1 MLMRHDKCSVK
12 TELLMQ
18 NSYNLPMRGIFWCSY
33 LGEEIYSTPLCLD
46 LVGMDSGATI
56 HLNVQKIS
64 MKYLTNGEDTFNV

>member
-33 LGEEIYSTPLCLD
+33 LGEEIYSSTLNT
-46 LVGMDSGATI
+46 SGAEGV
-56 HLNVQKIS
+56 HFVDKC
-64 MKYLTNGEDTFNV
+64 K